1 MPADTTNVDGTLAAP
16 TTPPLAGDPP
26 APAADA
32 QQPPTGS
39 ADGEG
44 GSEPDAATLKRELAA
59 VRREAAGYRTKL
71 KTYEDADKTAAD
83 KATERIAELEAE
95 RDALAAARREDTLR
109 LAASA
114 AARKLGFRNPDLA
127 YRLMATGSVEY
138 DDAGQPKNVERM
150 LDEIAKADQYL
161 VQGTGDWGGGPRGQ
175 AAQGV
180 GDMNAIIRERAGRH

>member
-1 MPADTTNVDGTLAAP
+1 MPAETNSAEGTQAAP
-16 TTPPLAGDPP
+16 TTPPQAGDPQ
-26 APAADA
+26 AQVADA

-44 GSEPDAATLKRELAA
+44 GTGPDVAALTRELAA

-71 KTYEDADKTAAD
+71 KGYEDADKTAAE
-83 KATERIAELEAE
+83 KANERIAELEAE

-127 YRLMATGSVEY
+127 YRLVASGSVEY
-138 DDAGQPKNVERM
+138 DDAGQPKNVEKV
-150 LDEIAKADQYL
+150 LDDIAKVDPYL
-161 VQGTGDWGGGPRGQ
+161 VSGSSDWGGGPRNPAPSG
-175 AAQGV
+175 AA
-180 GDMNAIIRERAGRH
+180 DMNQIIRQRAGRL

>member
-1 MPADTTNVDGTLAAP
+1 MPAETNSVTGTQADPA
-16 TTPPLAGDPP
+16 TPPLAGDPQ
-26 APAADA
+26 AQVADA

-44 GSEPDAATLKRELAA
+44 GTGPDVAALTRELAA

-71 KTYEDADKTAAD
+71 KTFEDADKSANE
-83 KATERIAELEAE
+83 KANERIVELEAE

-127 YRLMATGSVEY
+127 YRLVASGSVEY
-138 DDAGQPKNVERM
+138 DDAGQPKNVEKL
-150 LDEIAKADQYL
+150 LDEVAKGDPYL
-161 VQGTGDWGGGPRGQ
+161 VQSSGDWGGGPRGT
-175 AAQGV
+175 APSVA
-180 GDMNAIIRERAGRH
+180 GDMNTLIRQRAGRH

>member
-1 MPADTTNVDGTLAAP
+1 MPADTTSADGTLAAP

-26 APAADA
+26 AQAADA
-32 QQPPTGS
+32 QQPPTGG

-44 GSEPDAATLKRELAA
+44 GTGPDAVALTRELAA

-71 KTYEDADKTAAD
+71 KAYEDADKSESD
-83 KATERIAELEAE
+83 KANERIAELERE

-127 YRLMATGSVEY
+127 YRFVASGSVEY
-138 DDAGQPKNVERM
+138 DDAGQPKNVER
-150 LDEIAKADQYL
+150 LLEDIAKVDPYL
-161 VQGTGDWGGGPRGQ
+161 VQGTGDWGGGPRGT
-175 AAQGV
+175 AASGAD
-180 GDMNAIIRERAGRH
+180 DMNAIIRQRAGRH